1 VLARAERLTDG
12 RDSLRQMVG
21 EARIN
26 GGIRIA
32 VEQVLGLGQ
41 TQLGF
46 IGGYRSSAT
55 GQRREAGFRVAT
67 GGGSAP
73 HG

>member
-1 VLARAERLTDG
+1 
-12 RDSLRQMVG
+12 MVG

-26 GGIRIA
+26 DGIRIA

-55 GQRREAGFRVAT
+55 GQRREAGFRLAT